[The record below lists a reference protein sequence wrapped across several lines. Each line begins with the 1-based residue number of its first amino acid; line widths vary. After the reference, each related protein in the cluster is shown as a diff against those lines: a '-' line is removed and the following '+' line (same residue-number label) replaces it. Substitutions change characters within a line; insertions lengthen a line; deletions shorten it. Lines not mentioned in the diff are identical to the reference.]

1 MAVRIAE
8 VHCAQDARG
17 RAQGRAH
24 VALLDVHVV
33 GVGQHHAG
41 GPDRRD
47 QLRRLRDGVDH
58 VVLVAVERLEEQHDT
73 SRRRMA
79 ADLGEALQQDLP
91 VLLGCARR
99 VLERRKPAGEHAPCR
114 WGDHAQAAQRG
125 DAVELAAQALDRS
138 PPLRG
143 IEVTQPAAQGRA
155 CGREARA
162 VTLQRLQ
169 LGDAPGSASSS
180 SSPSKPAALAAWSRS
195 ASVSPG
201 GSCSWMTS
209 GGAGTAT
216 PRRRAGQAA
225 RRRWPARARAPV
237 RASSPRPRPRGVP
250 GGS

>member
-33 GVGQHHAG
+33 GVGQHPHAG

-91 VLLGCARR
+91 VPRVCA
-99 VLERRKPAGEHAPCR
+99 AGPRTA
-114 WGDHAQAAQRG
+114 
-125 DAVELAAQALDRS
+125 
-138 PPLRG
+138 
-143 IEVTQPAAQGRA
+143 
-155 CGREARA
+155 EA
-162 VTLQRLQ
+162 
-169 LGDAPGSASSS
+169 
-180 SSPSKPAALAAWSRS
+180 
-195 ASVSPG
+195 G
-201 GSCSWMTS
+201 G
-209 GGAGTAT
+209 
-216 PRRRAGQAA
+216 
-225 RRRWPARARAPV
+225 
-237 RASSPRPRPRGVP
+237 
-250 GGS
+250 